1 MGGKSLIMD
10 QEDSI
15 TLTIRS
21 FLFPDEPIAGF
32 QPGESF
38 SMNVPG
44 GTTMEELTGKIYY
57 KKFDQIGV
65 MAVNGKLASAETIL
79 LSGDSVDFYPLLEGG

>member
-1 MGGKSLIMD
+1 MIMD
-10 QEDSI
+10 QVGSI
-15 TLTIRS
+15 AVTIRS
-21 FLFPDEPIAGF
+21 FLFPDEPMVGF
-32 QPGESF
+32 KLGESF
-38 SMNVPG
+38 TMNVPG

-79 LSGDSVDFYPLLEGG
+79 LSGDSIDFYPLLDGG

>member
-1 MGGKSLIMD
+1 MD
-10 QEDSI
+10 QSDSI

-32 QPGESF
+32 QPGEAF
-38 SMNVPG
+38 TMKLPV
-44 GTTMEELTGKIYY
+44 GTTLEELTGRIFF

-65 MAVNGKLASAETIL
+65 TAVNGKLAAAETIL
-79 LSGDSVDFYPLLEGG
+79 LPGDAIDFYPLLDGG